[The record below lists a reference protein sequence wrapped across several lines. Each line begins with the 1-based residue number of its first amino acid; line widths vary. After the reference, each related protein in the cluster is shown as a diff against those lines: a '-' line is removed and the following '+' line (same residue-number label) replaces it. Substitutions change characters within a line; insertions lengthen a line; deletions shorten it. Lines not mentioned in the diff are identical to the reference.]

1 MRIIAGSLRG
11 QQFEAPVGHKT
22 HPMGE
27 KIRGALFNILGDI
40 TGLTVLD
47 AFAGSGAVSFEALS
61 RGAASAV
68 AIELDKPAHQVI
80 AENSKKLGLSDQLRT
95 VHSNSLSWS
104 KKHIQDWFDIV
115 ICDPPYDKV
124 PELHI
129 QKLATHVKRGGI
141 LVLSWPANL
150 PIPEFKNLEYLK
162 DNTYAEARLIFYKKQ
177 NPENL
182 L

>member
-1 MRIIAGSLRG
+1 MRIIAGDLHGR
-11 QQFEAPVGHKT
+11 QFDAPTGHKT

-27 KIRGALFNILGDI
+27 KVRGALFNILGDI
-40 TGLTVLD
+40 SELTVLD

-61 RGAASAV
+61 RGAAAAV

-80 AENSKKLGLSDQLRT
+80 IANSKKLGLEDRLAT

-104 KKHIQDWFDIV
+104 KKHTQDWFDIV

-129 QKLATHVKRGGI
+129 QRLATHVKRGGI
-141 LVLSWPANL
+141 LVLSWPAHL
-150 PIPEFKNLEYLK
+150 PVPVFKNLEYLK
-162 DNTYAEARLIFYKKQ
+162 HSTYAEATLIFYKKKT
-177 NPENL
+177 PTI
-182 L
+182 

>member
-11 QQFEAPVGHKT
+11 QQFDSPTGHKT

-27 KIRGALFNILGDI
+27 KVRGALFNILGDI
-40 TGLTVLD
+40 EGLTILD
-47 AFAGSGAVSFEALS
+47 AFAGSGAISFEALS
-61 RGAASAV
+61 RGADSAV

-80 AENSKKLGLSDQLRT
+80 ADNAQKLGLQDRLRT

-104 KKHIQDWFDIV
+104 KKHIQDWFDVV
-115 ICDPPYDKV
+115 ICDPPYDKI

-141 LVLSWPANL
+141 LVLSWPTHL
-150 PIPEFKNLEYLK
+150 PVPELKNLEYLK
-162 DNTYAEARLIFYKKQ
+162 DNTYAEARLIFYKKET
-177 NPENL
+177 PIV
-182 L
+182 